1 LTPEEERAMK
11 IVMQDS
17 LKKPEPSLTGLD
29 YFRQAAEDSSRQ
41 PPPTLEEMRAQSKR
55 NRESRQS
62 EPLNSH

>member
-1 LTPEEERAMK
+1 
-11 IVMQDS
+11 MQDS
-17 LKKPEPSLTGLD
+17 LKKPEASLKGLD